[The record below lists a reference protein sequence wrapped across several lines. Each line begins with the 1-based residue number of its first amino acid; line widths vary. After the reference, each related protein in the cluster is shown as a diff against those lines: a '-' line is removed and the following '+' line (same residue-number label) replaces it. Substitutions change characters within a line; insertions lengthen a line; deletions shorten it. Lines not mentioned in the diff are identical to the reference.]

1 MESTLPALAVQTL
14 DILTV
19 EQIKAAYAHREPITY
34 ADPMLARA
42 ELPLQQTFYPYGFP
56 LPRKNPGRDFVN
68 FSKQSQ
74 FAST

>member
-34 ADPMLARA
+34 ADPMLART
-42 ELPLQQTFYPYGFP
+42 E
-56 LPRKNPGRDFVN
+56 
-68 FSKQSQ
+68 
-74 FAST
+74 